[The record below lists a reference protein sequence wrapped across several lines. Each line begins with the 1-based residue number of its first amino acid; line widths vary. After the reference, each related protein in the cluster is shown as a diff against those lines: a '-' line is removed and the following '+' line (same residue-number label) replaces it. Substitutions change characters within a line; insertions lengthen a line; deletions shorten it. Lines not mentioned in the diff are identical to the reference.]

1 MTEWKCRKEDNMRR
15 KVGVLAIM
23 LLLLSGLCACGSE
36 GKDGDCE
43 CVVELKNLP
52 DEFEKLPENIRKN
65 VEISVSIENVV
76 TEKEVQAYLTEEN
89 DFKEV
94 LYLNPGTYRVIYV
107 YAFPSALA
115 ELELE
120 ASEEKFELT
129 RDEEAEVEVA
139 VVNADAFAD
148 WAWSMDATREIV
160 QADVFSQTVQFEG
173 QLIEL
178 KQIVQYVEFTYDK
191 QIASYDRVTI
201 KNADK
206 GVSITVQNQ
215 GEEPAKWTDCE
226 ILEMTFRKNNVIF
239 GQGICLGMNVSEIVH
254 EEEGMLGTPDEMT
267 GTVLMGTG
275 YADTNASYINEKS
288 GDKLTLEIESSGDYV
303 SAINYAFEVFE

>member
-1 MTEWKCRKEDNMRR
+1 MRR
-15 KVGVLAIM
+15 GLRVLGMA
-23 LLLLSGLCACGSE
+23 LLMVFGLCACGNE
-36 GKDGDCE
+36 GQEGACE
-43 CVVELKNLP
+43 CVVELVDLP

-65 VEISVSIENVV
+65 VEISVAIENVV

-89 DFKEV
+89 DFQEV

-115 ELELE
+115 ELEVE
-120 ASEEKFELT
+120 ASGEKFELT
-129 RDEEAEVEVA
+129 RDEEAEVEVS
-139 VVNADAFAD
+139 VVNTEAFAD

-178 KQIVQYVEFTYDK
+178 KQIVQYVEFTYDN

-226 ILEMTFRKNNVIF
+226 ILEVTFRKNNVIF

-254 EEEGMLGTPDEMT
+254 EEEGLLGTPDEMT

-275 YADTNASYINEKS
+275 YADTSASYIHGTS
-288 GDKLTLEIESSGDYV
+288 GDKLTLAIESGGEYIRSI
-303 SAINYAFEVFE
+303 SYAFEVFE